1 MENKKEPEDGLK
13 VPKLNPTEVK
23 VKKGNYALSGN

>member
-1 MENKKEPEDGLK
+1 MENMKEPEDSLK

-23 VKKGNYALSGN
+23 VKKENYALYGD